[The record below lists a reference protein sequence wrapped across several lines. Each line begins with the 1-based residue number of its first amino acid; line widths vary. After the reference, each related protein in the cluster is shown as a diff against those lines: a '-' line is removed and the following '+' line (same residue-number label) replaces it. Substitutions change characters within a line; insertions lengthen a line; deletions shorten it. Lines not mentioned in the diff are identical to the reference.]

1 METDSNRPS
10 TIRIIAGIIMMITGI
25 ALGTLSFLGMSY
37 LTELPFEKL
46 WIFNFLW
53 GKLLILFISG
63 MIFILA
69 IVLIAVCTYMAFT
82 ILEGKQYPIG
92 HVIYPF
98 PIVLTKEIV
107 RDMKIERADDEFL
120 IFELEFILRKI
131 FIIFGGIPAFALACA
146 IYADIDKPYSDVYF
160 PPTPGYAILTFVMF
174 LYGVLSPPRRFVLDR
189 MNGTITYSRYLFF
202 RRCTIPFSKVV
213 PGRCARMLG
222 FEHPYT
228 GIVLPVIG
236 QFDSGWWSFYVL
248 YMDKNRP
255 LPQGDAFDPYREKDF
270 LRRKAEGF
278 PKPIYPSTS
287 LVTDAYM
294 GYIYGTEEFKQR
306 LSKMKRGIIHCYT
319 RVSWFCQEQEIKYD
333 NPNDLVLIGIWKKQ
347 FVFKLFAPEN
357 VEYTVIPDD
366 TVLTDCFLCDGDTAE
381 VKYIK

>member
-10 TIRIIAGIIMMITGI
+10 TIRIISGIIMMIIGI

-82 ILEGKQYPIG
+82 ILKGKQYPMG

-160 PPTPGYAILTFVMF
+160 PPTPDM
-174 LYGVLSPPRRFVLDR
+174 
-189 MNGTITYSRYLFF
+189 
-202 RRCTIPFSKVV
+202 
-213 PGRCARMLG
+213 
-222 FEHPYT
+222 
-228 GIVLPVIG
+228 
-236 QFDSGWWSFYVL
+236 QF
-248 YMDKNRP
+248 
-255 LPQGDAFDPYREKDF
+255 
-270 LRRKAEGF
+270 
-278 PKPIYPSTS
+278 
-287 LVTDAYM
+287 
-294 GYIYGTEEFKQR
+294 
-306 LSKMKRGIIHCYT
+306 
-319 RVSWFCQEQEIKYD
+319 
-333 NPNDLVLIGIWKKQ
+333 
-347 FVFKLFAPEN
+347 
-357 VEYTVIPDD
+357 
-366 TVLTDCFLCDGDTAE
+366 
-381 VKYIK
+381 